1 MSMAVIGY
9 FNKWSYMAKNAY
21 KKEPLSEEQQEA
33 LQETVEEKADATRT
47 FFQSLFSSDRFS
59 SDAFLRYIPFIVFVG
74 LLAIIYIANRHYAE
88 RTVREIDRLGR
99 EVKEMNWDYKSLSAD
114 LMKLTTQTEI
124 AKRVDSLGLKE
135 RTAPPKKI
143 IVVRAPQ

>member
-1 MSMAVIGY
+1 MV
-9 FNKWSYMAKNAY
+9 KNAY
-21 KKEPLSEEQQEA
+21 KKEPLSEEEQEA
-33 LQETVEEKADATRT
+33 LQDTVEEKADATRN
-47 FFQSLFSSDRFS
+47 FFRSLFSSSRFS
-59 SDAFLRYIPFIVFVG
+59 SMAFVGYIPFIVFMG
-74 LLAIIYIANRHYAE
+74 MLAIIYIANRHYAE

-135 RTAPPKKI
+135 RTEPPKKI
-143 IVVRAPQ
+143 VVVKAAK

>member
-1 MSMAVIGY
+1 MAR
-9 FNKWSYMAKNAY
+9 NSYR
-21 KKEPLSEEQQEA
+21 KEPLSEEQQEE
-33 LQETVEEKADATRT
+33 LQETVEEKADATRN
-47 FFQSLFSSDRFS
+47 FFQSLFSSAWFS
-59 SDAFLRYIPFIVFVG
+59 SQIFVGYIPFIAFVG

-124 AKRVDSLGLKE
+124 AKRVDSMGLKE
-135 RTAPPKKI
+135 RTEPPKKI
-143 IVVRAPQ
+143 VVVKTKK